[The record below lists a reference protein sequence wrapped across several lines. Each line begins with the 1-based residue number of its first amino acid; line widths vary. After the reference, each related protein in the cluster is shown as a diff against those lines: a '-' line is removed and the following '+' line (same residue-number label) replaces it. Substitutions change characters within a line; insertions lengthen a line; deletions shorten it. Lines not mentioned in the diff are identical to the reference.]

1 MKKHKLKFVSTCIPV
16 IIGLINY
23 KYNMIGMPGP
33 DDMVP
38 RQIDFITIS
47 TIFAGFSFTTM
58 GLLLGLSSE
67 KMMRKIENTNIVMD
81 KIQRIIDSIIF
92 FMMSVAVS
100 MLFVLGVNQIFFE
113 EDKNL
118 LVDNILYFLCVG
130 YLIGGI
136 VYFVRSVYELYDL
149 LKCIYKFNV
158 KETNK
163 LIAVTQ
169 NQLESTRN
177 KMHDMVDDEDDGLCY

>member
-1 MKKHKLKFVSTCIPV
+1 MKKHKLKFLSTCISV

-149 LKCIYKFNV
+149 LKCIYKYNV

-169 NQLESTRN
+169 NQLENTRN
-177 KMHDMVDDEDDGLCY
+177 KMHDMVDDKDDELCY

>member
-1 MKKHKLKFVSTCIPV
+1 
-16 IIGLINY
+16 
-23 KYNMIGMPGP
+23 MIGMPGP

-149 LKCIYKFNV
+149 LKCIYKYNV

-169 NQLESTRN
+169 NQLENTRN
-177 KMHDMVDDEDDGLCY
+177 KMHDMVDDEDDELCY

>member
-1 MKKHKLKFVSTCIPV
+1 MKKHKLKFLSTCISV

-67 KMMRKIENTNIVMD
+67 KMMKKIENTNIVMD

-149 LKCIYKFNV
+149 LKCIYKYNV

-169 NQLESTRN
+169 NQLENTRN
-177 KMHDMVDDEDDGLCY
+177 KMHDMVDDEDDELCY

>member
-1 MKKHKLKFVSTCIPV
+1 MKKHKLKFVSTCISV

-23 KYNMIGMPGP
+23 KYKMIGMPGP

-149 LKCIYKFNV
+149 LKCIYKYNV

-169 NQLESTRN
+169 NQLENTRN
-177 KMHDMVDDEDDGLCY
+177 KMHDMVDDEDDELCY